1 MAGFKTY
8 ANAGVNTQGSSG
20 FAPVTSPSGGSSSS
34 GPGGF
39 HPTVLYMVA
48 LIAVEIAIVAWLSKH
63 L

>member
-1 MAGFKTY
+1 MSGFKTY
-8 ANAGVNTQGSSG
+8 ANAGINTQGSDG
-20 FAPVTSPSGGSSSS
+20 FAPITAPSGGSPS

-48 LIAVEIAIVAWLSKH
+48 LIAAEIIAVAWISKH

>member
-8 ANAGVNTQGSSG
+8 LSAGAGTQGAG
-20 FAPVTSPSGGSSSS
+20 NIAPVTSPSGGGGS

-39 HPTVLYMVA
+39 HPTVLYMLALVA
-48 LIAVEIAIVAWLSKH
+48 AEVIAVAWLSKH